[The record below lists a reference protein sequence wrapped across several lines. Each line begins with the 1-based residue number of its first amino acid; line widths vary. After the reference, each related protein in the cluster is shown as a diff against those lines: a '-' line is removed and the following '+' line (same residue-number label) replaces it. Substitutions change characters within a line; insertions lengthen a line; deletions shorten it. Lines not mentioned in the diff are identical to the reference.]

1 MVRIQNQSGAKSAK
15 INRVNKSN
23 SCDSQRKIACQ
34 WILKY
39 VQRYLVEKIYNDI
52 NNSTWVLN
60 ELSKS
65 EYIVKPI
72 HYNILVKI
80 NPWP

>member
-1 MVRIQNQSGAKSAK
+1 MCIQNQSSG
-15 INRVNKSN
+15 N
-23 SCDSQRKIACQ
+23 IA
-34 WILKY
+34 
-39 VQRYLVEKIYNDI
+39 LVEEKLIYPPTQKDVFGCLEHCSVEKVYDDI
-52 NNSTWVLN
+52 DNSAWVLN

>member
-1 MVRIQNQSGAKSAK
+1 MCIQNQSSDNIALAE
-15 INRVNKSN
+15 IN
-23 SCDSQRKIACQ
+23 QYIQPRKWA
-34 WILKY
+34 ILGC
-39 VQRYLVEKIYNDI
+39 LEHCSVEKVYDDI
-52 NNSTWVLN
+52 DNSAWVLN